1 MKRLFRKPSVRSRI
15 AASILTP
22 LLFTPELNADE
33 LIESKVLV
41 SDGSPYLIGAHEV
54 SLTPP
59 VGWQILPDYLG
70 KSLVVQVPEFKPE
83 DESKPKFQRNIT
95 VAVQHESSPID
106 DMRVEDLRKQL
117 TDSFGKGRDS
127 FALSPDHKF
136 FDYKGKND
144 GIIIY
149 SFFDSGEFPLTQM
162 HVFVSGSE
170 KSVLLTY
177 TDLTEGFEER
187 MTDAWN
193 AMISVNVAGEAPKR
207 FESLKEIGAG
217 ILAFFLTVLAFLGLR
232 RIRFRSMLKEF
243 ETEDQSEQSWYAD
256 DGDGSGFARSSR
268 RKAGKKRSR
277 SLADRPSS
285 AVRLV
290 DSGHD
295 GDDDWEFS
303 STGES
308 MHL

>member
-1 MKRLFRKPSVRSRI
+1 MKRLFRMPPVRSRI

-22 LLFTPELNADE
+22 LLLTPELNADE
-33 LIESKVLV
+33 LTESKVLI

-54 SLTPP
+54 GITPP
-59 VGWQILPDYLG
+59 AGWQILPDYLG

-95 VAVQHESSPID
+95 VAVLHEASPID
-106 DMRVEDLRKQL
+106 EMRVEDLRKQL
-117 TDSFGKGRDS
+117 TESFGKGRDS
-127 FALSPDHKF
+127 FALAPDHKF

-149 SFFDSGEFPLTQM
+149 SFFESGEFPLTQM

-177 TDLTEGFEER
+177 TDLTDGFEER

-193 AMISVNVAGEAPKR
+193 AMISVDVAGEAPKR
-207 FESLKEIGAG
+207 FEAFKEIGAG
-217 ILAFFLTVLAFLGLR
+217 IFVFFLLVLSFLGLR
-232 RIRFRSMLKEF
+232 RLRFRSMLKEF

-256 DGDGSGFARSSR
+256 DGDGVSRSSH

-277 SLADRPSS
+277 SQGDRSSS
-285 AVRLV
+285 AMRLV
-290 DSGHD
+290 DDDHD
-295 GDDDWEFS
+295 DDDWDFS
-303 STGES
+303 STGDS